1 VAAPADG
8 DGDARALIGVA
19 GPRARSDAACA
30 RGPILFSF
38 AVAAPRIDAAPRR
51 CLMAKGQVNKN
62 KSNKPKLTAKQKQAK
77 RAEKR
82 ATKNG

>member
-1 VAAPADG
+1 
-8 DGDARALIGVA
+8 
-19 GPRARSDAACA
+19 
-30 RGPILFSF
+30 
-38 AVAAPRIDAAPRR
+38 
-51 CLMAKGQVNKN
+51 MAKGQVNKN

>member
-1 VAAPADG
+1 MP
-8 DGDARALIGVA
+8 ARAVGHCV
-19 GPRARSDAACA
+19 RARPDPVLLRAAA
-30 RGPILFSF
+30 S
-38 AVAAPRIDAAPRR
+38 RIGAAPRR